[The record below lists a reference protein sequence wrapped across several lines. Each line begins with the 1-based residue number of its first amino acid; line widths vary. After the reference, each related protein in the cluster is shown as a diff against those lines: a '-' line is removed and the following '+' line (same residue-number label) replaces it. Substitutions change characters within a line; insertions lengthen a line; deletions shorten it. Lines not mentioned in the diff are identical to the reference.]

1 MAYPVFSRRIKRNA
15 QSQKSRKCGEGNET
29 FKLKW
34 FIEGDIKDCFND
46 VDHTVL
52 NQTAVLQN

>member
-1 MAYPVFSRRIKRNA
+1 MCYSYEFQPNHSCYTALMEVKHKFI
-15 QSQKSRKCGEGNET
+15 ET
-29 FKLKW
+29 KW